1 MTVYADVVLPLP
13 LEQSFTYSVPPEFE
27 ERVRTGV
34 RVLVPFGERQLTGFI
49 VRLRSRKPK
58 HSPTLKT
65 IQEVLDEDSQFSGSF
80 LSFTEK
86 LSRHYL
92 VPWGEIL
99 QAAVPPSLLLKSR
112 TIVSL
117 TSKGR
122 QALEQGTLSEDEM
135 AVVSRLARQP
145 HAPRFLERL
154 CRGQNIAVLLARLQ
168 KNELVAVRR
177 DLKRVRRKTKAE
189 SAAGPAQLE
198 LDFALNEDLSRT
210 ADAILTA
217 LAKRAFAPFLLF
229 GSPDR
234 REPVYFRVL
243 REVLAGSGRALFLIP
258 EISLTHSLIESLGRK
273 IGENVAVLH
282 SRMTERQREIE
293 WQKAR
298 ENRAGVVV
306 GPRSALFAP
315 LDNVRLIILD
325 EEHDDSYSQQE
336 GLSYDVRTAA
346 RLRAEEE
353 KAVLIFGSARPT
365 VAGFF
370 RAKKGC
376 YLIDVGGERKSTVH
390 LADSRKNAGLVS
402 RPILTAVTKSLNRRE
417 PALIFFNRRGYA
429 SHLVCSR
436 CGFIPRCARCD
447 LALSYH
453 KKESKLVCHYCRFA
467 IPAAGACPQCGGRLV
482 VRRGAGIEAVAE
494 EMRKAFPQGR
504 IEVFAADE
512 TGRKEERERILK
524 AFQTGEID
532 ILLGTQ
538 LLAHQADLAKV
549 SFVGILHPEMIL
561 HLADFRSA
569 EKAFHMI
576 TGALRFLRDDAAS
589 EAIIQTASPEHFS
602 IREAARGDYRA
613 FYDREIRFR
622 RLMDYPPFSAL
633 AEVVLTGEKLRKV
646 AAVARAFAGR
656 AREAEPVITVL
667 GPALAPVSR
676 IRGLYR
682 IQIILRAAR
691 RASLGRFLTVALKGI
706 SVRKSV
712 FLSD

>member
-13 LEQSFTYSVPPEFE
+13 VEQTFTYSVPPELE
-27 ERVRTGV
+27 KRNRTGV
-34 RVLVPFGERQLTGFI
+34 RVLVQFGERLLTGFV

-58 HSPTLKT
+58 GSLKLKP
-65 IQEVLDEDSQFSGSF
+65 IQEVLDEDSLFSGSF
-80 LSFTEK
+80 LSFTKK
-86 LSRHYL
+86 LSQHYL

-112 TIVSL
+112 TTVCL
-117 TSKGR
+117 TPEGSH
-122 QALEQGTLSEDEM
+122 ALDQGTLPEDEM
-135 AVVSRLARQP
+135 AVLSRLVRQP
-145 HAPRFLERL
+145 RTPRFLERQ
-154 CRGQNIAVLLARLQ
+154 CGVENITALLARLQ
-168 KNELVAVRR
+168 KKELIAIQR
-177 DLKRVRRKTKAE
+177 DLRRVRRKTKTE
-189 SAAGPAQLE
+189 TAASPAQLE
-198 LDFALNEDLSRT
+198 LDFSLSEDLSRA
-210 ADAILTA
+210 ADVILAA
-217 LAKRAFAPFLLF
+217 LAQSAFSPFLLF

-234 REPVYFRVL
+234 RESVYFRLL
-243 REVLAGSGRALFLIP
+243 REVLARSSRALFLVP
-258 EISLTHSLIESLGRK
+258 EISLTHSLIENLRK
-273 IGENVAVLH
+273 KLGENVAVLH
-282 SRMTERQREIE
+282 SRLTERQREIE

-298 ENRAGVVV
+298 QNRAGVVI

-325 EEHDDSYSQQE
+325 EEHDESYSQQE
-336 GLSYDVRTAA
+336 GLPYDVRTAA

-353 KAVLIFGSARPT
+353 KAVLIFGSGRPS

-370 RAKKGC
+370 QAQKGR
-376 YLIDVGGERKSTVH
+376 YLIDIGGERKAVVN
-390 LADSRKNAGLVS
+390 LADSRKSAGLVS
-402 RPILTAVTKSLNRRE
+402 RSILAAVTKSLARQE
-417 PALIFFNRRGYA
+417 PVLIFFNRRGYA
-429 SHLVCSR
+429 SNLVCAR
-436 CGFIPRCARCD
+436 CRFIPRCARCD

-453 KKESKLVCHYCRFA
+453 KREAKLVCHYCRFA

-494 EMRKAFPQGR
+494 DMRQAFPQAR
-504 IEVFAADE
+504 VEVFAADV

-524 AFQTGEID
+524 AFQTGEIN

-538 LLAHQADLAKV
+538 LLAHQTDLAKV

-576 TGALRFLRDDAAS
+576 AAALRFLREEATS

-602 IREAARGDYRA
+602 IREAACGNYRA
-613 FYDREIRFR
+613 FYEREIKFR

-633 AEVVLTGEKLRKV
+633 AEVVLMGEKLRKV
-646 AAVARAFAGR
+646 AAVARILAGR
-656 AREAEPVITVL
+656 AREAEPDITVL

-682 IQIILRAAR
+682 IQIILKAPR
-691 RASLGRFLTVALKGI
+691 RSRLVRFLILALKGI
-706 SVRKSV
+706 SARKSV